1 MFGRIIEI
9 FFRLFVKFS
18 QNGRFS
24 SDVDVMRYLLS
35 SLVYGH
41 SPLCIYAFMRRVVTL
56 DSRLAGSKRITDL
69 SLPGKKHI
77 SCSLPPSSSA

>member
-1 MFGRIIEI
+1 MSALSYACVAGI
-9 FFRLFVKFS
+9 
-18 QNGRFS
+18 
-24 SDVDVMRYLLS
+24 RYLLS

-41 SPLCIYAFMRRVVTL
+41 SPFCIYTMVFMRRVVAF

-77 SCSLPPSSSA
+77 SYSFLPLRNT